1 MNSQKFTNDPESVRL
16 SRIGELKIDGKP
28 ALNLASDMR
37 SASRQVYFLGNVD
50 NGRISDLLKFLVPK
64 VGESFVFGS

>member
-50 NGRISDLLKFLVPK
+50 NNALGFFSDVPANWLK
-64 VGESFVFGS
+64 S